1 MEVYKGSHK
10 KVVSD
15 SPVRQINSSR
25 SICYL
30 KKEWL
35 KIKRKEHKHNGAIA
49 QVVNEATF
57 MLPSRVFLVHTRVYY
72 TVHNSRKNMWNLGST
87 VIHFLSSF
95 VFFKMKIYFLAI
107 KFKWDFLPHCSES
120 VFFVLKFNTILNLSN
135 PISSINLT
143 QPWNLRKYLNVR
155 AKNQVIVILDFR
167 PICGFSNAVMLIDD
181 FDPRFQ
187 ASSKLVIVLCWQVIQ
202 CSSWQV

>member
-57 MLPSRVFLVHTRVYY
+57 MLPSRVFLVPLVHTRVL
-72 TVHNSRKNMWNLGST
+72 HISRKKYVKPRVDGDTLS
-87 VIHFLSSF
+87 FL
-95 VFFKMKIYFLAI
+95 
-107 KFKWDFLPHCSES
+107 
-120 VFFVLKFNTILNLSN
+120 
-135 PISSINLT
+135 
-143 QPWNLRKYLNVR
+143 
-155 AKNQVIVILDFR
+155 
-167 PICGFSNAVMLIDD
+167 ICL
-181 FDPRFQ
+181 
-187 ASSKLVIVLCWQVIQ
+187 L
-202 CSSWQV
+202 

>member
-107 KFKWDFLPHCSES
+107 KFKWFLPHCSES
-120 VFFVLKFNTILNLSN
+120 ALFVRKFNTILNLG
-135 PISSINLT
+135 IFDF
-143 QPWNLRKYLNVR
+143 R
-155 AKNQVIVILDFR
+155 AKNNSKIIIIHDFR
-167 PICGFSNAVMLIDD
+167 PICGFSNAVMLIDH

>member
-107 KFKWDFLPHCSES
+107 KFKWDFFATLFRKCIFSENS
-120 VFFVLKFNTILNLSN
+120 TPFWTY
-135 PISSINLT
+135 LT
-143 QPWNLRKYLNVR
+143 QVQLT
-155 AKNQVIVILDFR
+155 
-167 PICGFSNAVMLIDD
+167 
-181 FDPRFQ
+181 
-187 ASSKLVIVLCWQVIQ
+187 
-202 CSSWQV
+202 

>member
-1 MEVYKGSHK
+1 MKVYKGSHK

-57 MLPSRVFLVHTRVYY
+57 MLPSRVFLVHTRVFTTQY
-72 TVHNSRKNMWNLGST
+72 
-87 VIHFLSSF
+87 
-95 VFFKMKIYFLAI
+95 
-107 KFKWDFLPHCSES
+107 
-120 VFFVLKFNTILNLSN
+120 TILE
-135 PISSINLT
+135 
-143 QPWNLRKYLNVR
+143 K
-155 AKNQVIVILDFR
+155 
-167 PICGFSNAVMLIDD
+167 ICETWG
-181 FDPRFQ
+181 RR
-187 ASSKLVIVLCWQVIQ
+187 
-202 CSSWQV
+202 

>member
-35 KIKRKEHKHNGAIA
+35 KIKRKEHKHNGVVEA

-72 TVHNSRKNMWNLGST
+72 TVHNSRKNM
-87 VIHFLSSF
+87 
-95 VFFKMKIYFLAI
+95 
-107 KFKWDFLPHCSES
+107 
-120 VFFVLKFNTILNLSN
+120 
-135 PISSINLT
+135 
-143 QPWNLRKYLNVR
+143 
-155 AKNQVIVILDFR
+155 
-167 PICGFSNAVMLIDD
+167 
-181 FDPRFQ
+181 
-187 ASSKLVIVLCWQVIQ
+187 
-202 CSSWQV
+202 

>member
-120 VFFVLKFNTILNLSN
+120 VFFVRKFNTILNLSN
-135 PISSINLT
+135 PSSINLT
-143 QPWNLRKYLNVR
+143 QPWNLRK
-155 AKNQVIVILDFR
+155 
-167 PICGFSNAVMLIDD
+167 
-181 FDPRFQ
+181 
-187 ASSKLVIVLCWQVIQ
+187 
-202 CSSWQV
+202 